1 MLLGK
6 ESLDSED
13 GEDAHRGW
21 LFLFLIVLALVCVVV
36 QALMPVSRG
45 KSNVRFTGSL
55 LVGIVFGAE
64 ALLQIAFRYRLWPE
78 VLLLLMGGLLIWV
91 GARKR
96 NRDPE
101 GRTPPAATL

>member
-1 MLLGK
+1 MHIA
-6 ESLDSED
+6 D
-13 GEDAHRGW
+13 GF
-21 LFLFLIVLALVCVVV
+21 FLFLILSAVVCVVV
-36 QALMPVSRG
+36 QALLPVSRG
-45 KSNVRFTGSL
+45 KSNVRFAGSL

-64 ALLQIAFRYRLWPE
+64 ALLQIASRHRLWPE

-101 GRTPPAATL
+101 GRTPQRLSCDPRWQLAHAFER